1 MTRVNHY
8 LATGSV
14 VALMA
19 AFSIGASAQDNMR
32 DRSGMSDNRGNDACI
47 GVECVPGG
55 NVDRE
60 RVNPPG
66 DGDRT
71 QRSRD
76 IDRSEELNRE
86 ERRVNRNDDVKR
98 RVTRGDDNDRQD
110 SRREARRGDW
120 RYDPNRHHRSRNKD
134 ARFRFYYGGYWYAEP
149 YWTLPLYGLSRVS
162 CGEGR
167 AIVDD
172 NGFNRVR
179 TIECS
184 GGTYTYAARRQ
195 GDSYRVSLNSRTG
208 EIVRVRPM

>member
-1 MTRVNHY
+1 MMMCVTHY

-14 VALMA
+14 VAFMA
-19 AFSIGASAQDNMR
+19 AFSMSANAQENMR
-32 DRSGMSDNRGNDACI
+32 DRSSMPDRGGDACV

-55 NVDRE
+55 NVDRDRINRSDDIE
-60 RVNPPG
+60 
-66 DGDRT
+66 RT

-76 IDRSEELNRE
+76 VDRKPDVDRKEK
-86 ERRVNRNDDVKR
+86 RVN
-98 RVTRGDDNDRQD
+98 RGDDNDRPD
-110 SRREARRGDW
+110 TKREARRGDW
-120 RYDPNRHHRSRNKD
+120 KYDSNRHHRNRHKD
-134 ARFRFYYGGYWYAEP
+134 SRFRYYYGGYWYDEP

>member
-1 MTRVNHY
+1 MTMRMTHY

-19 AFSIGASAQDNMR
+19 AFSMGANAQENMR
-32 DRSGMSDNRGNDACI
+32 DRSGNSDRSGEGCV
-47 GVECVPGG
+47 GVECTPGG
-55 NVDRE
+55 NMDRD
-60 RVNPPG
+60 RVKRPD

-76 IDRSEELNRE
+76 VDRKPDVGK
-86 ERRVNRNDDVKR
+86 RVNRNDD
-98 RVTRGDDNDRQD
+98 NDRRD
-110 SRREARRGDW
+110 VKREARRGDW
-120 RYDPNRHHRSRNKD
+120 KYDSKRHHRNRNKD
-134 ARFRFYYGGYWYAEP
+134 ARFRYYYGGYWYAEP
-149 YWTLPLYGLSRVS
+149 YWTLPLYGVGRVS

-195 GDSYRVSLNSRTG
+195 GDSYRVSLNARTG

>member
-1 MTRVNHY
+1 MMTRVTHY
-8 LATGSV
+8 LATGSM

-19 AFSIGASAQDNMR
+19 AFSMSANAQENDNMR
-32 DRSGMSDNRGNDACI
+32 ERPSMDQGGNACV
-47 GVECVPGG
+47 GVECTPDGSVER
-55 NVDRE
+55 DRTKL
-60 RVNPPG
+60 PD

-76 IDRSEELNRE
+76 VDRTPDMDRKEK
-86 ERRVNRNDDVKR
+86 RVNRNDD
-98 RVTRGDDNDRQD
+98 NDRAN
-110 SRREARRGDW
+110 SKREARRGDW
-120 RYDPNRHHRSRNKD
+120 KYDSNRHQRHRNKD
-134 ARFRFYYGGYWYAEP
+134 SRFRYYYGGYWYPEP

>member
-1 MTRVNHY
+1 MRVTHT

-19 AFSIGASAQDNMR
+19 AFSMGANAQDNMR
-32 DRSGMSDNRGNDACI
+32 DRSGGPDRGGEACV
-47 GVECVPGG
+47 GVECTPGG
-55 NVDRE
+55 SMDRD
-60 RVNPPG
+60 RVNRPD

-76 IDRSEELNRE
+76 VDRKPDVDK
-86 ERRVNRNDDVKR
+86 RVNRNDD
-98 RVTRGDDNDRQD
+98 NDRRD
-110 SRREARRGDW
+110 AKREARRGDW
-120 RYDPNRHHRSRNKD
+120 KYDSKRHHRSRNKD
-134 ARFRFYYGGYWYAEP
+134 ARFRYYYGGYWYLEP
-149 YWTLPLYGLSRVS
+149 YWTLPIYGLGRVS

-172 NGFNRVR
+172 SGFNRVR